1 MSQNAAAPLSRQSRQ
16 VSFLRLLLVLLALG
30 VLIFTIEVRQV
41 ELAPESVIWS
51 RWLLLGVG
59 ICSGLLSILIRW
71 TRHQWQL
78 ALHLVFDLVW
88 IGLLLHLT
96 GGVASPALPL
106 LFAVVLI
113 ANLVL
118 PGVLPFVMPSLAAL
132 VLAITAALYLAH
144 SSPFPQ
150 ALLDAYPGL
159 IDTHRILGYLAVQV
173 GALFVVDLLA
183 QLLTRRLREQRLFT
197 DELLDQLGEGVIAI
211 DQDGAI
217 AYINDEARRLLAL
230 PQATRGQV
238 AKDAL
243 REERV
248 AAVRVLAQTGQ
259 LPQLTRMQ
267 GINGRHLVLRATLL
281 VDRSQRPL
289 GRTLLI
295 ADETRLRLLEENSN
309 RSEHLASLGEMA
321 AGIAHEIRNPLTSL
335 RGCAQELADI
345 CAKADHADAI
355 ALAQILV
362 GESDRLARIVS
373 DFLALS
379 RLRDARREPVDLE
392 PLLLEAERMCR
403 LRSDLPTGIELRV
416 DLDDET
422 PSVLGDSDQLKQIIL
437 NLLTNSLDA
446 VRGTPNPYVHCHAER
461 AADDNPL
468 GMPAVVLH
476 VIDHGCGIPHD
487 LQARVFTPF
496 FSTKAQGTGLGLS
509 LVNRIVRE
517 HEGLL
522 ALSSELGV
530 GTTIT
535 IHLPAH
541 SQTRSF
547 RRALGTGD

>member
-1 MSQNAAAPLSRQSRQ
+1 MTRLPPAPLSRQSRQ
-16 VSFLRLLLVLLALG
+16 VSLLRLLLVVLALG
-30 VLIFTIEVRQV
+30 VLVFTVEARQV
-41 ELAPESVIWS
+41 ELAPDSVVWS
-51 RWLLLGVG
+51 RWLLLAVG

-71 TRHQWQL
+71 TVHQWQL
-78 ALHLVFDLVW
+78 VLHLVFDLAW

-106 LFAVVLI
+106 LFAVVLV

-118 PGVLPFVMPSLAAL
+118 PGVLPFVMPALAAL
-132 VLAITAALYLAH
+132 VLAVTAALYLAH
-144 SSPFPQ
+144 ATPFPP
-150 ALLDAYPGL
+150 ALLEAYPGL

-173 GALFVVDLLA
+173 GALFIVDLLA

-211 DQDGAI
+211 DQDGVI

-230 PQATRGQV
+230 PQAQRGQ
-238 AKDAL
+238 
-243 REERV
+243 
-248 AAVRVLAQTGQ
+248 LAQLALQ
-259 LPQLTRMQ
+259 DKNLAMVRELIEEPRLPQLTRLH
-267 GINGRHLVLRATLL
+267 GINGRHLVLRITHLF
-281 VDRSQRPL
+281 DRSQRPL

-295 ADETRLRLLEENSN
+295 ADETRLRLLEESSN

-335 RGCAQELADI
+335 RGCAQELAEI
-345 CAKADHADAI
+345 CSKADHADAV
-355 ALAQILV
+355 ALAGILV

-379 RLRDARREPVDLE
+379 RLRETRHEPVDLE
-392 PLLLEAERMCR
+392 PLLIEAERMIR
-403 LRSDLPTGIELRV
+403 LRSDLPAGLELRV
-416 DLDDET
+416 DLAEDT
-422 PSVLGDSDQLKQIIL
+422 PSVLGDADQLKQILL
-437 NLLTNSLDA
+437 NLLANSLDA
-446 VRGTPNPYVHCHAER
+446 VRDVAAPFVHCHAER

-468 GMPAVVLH
+468 GMPAVLLQ
-476 VIDHGCGIPHD
+476 VIDRGCGIPHE

-522 ALSSELGV
+522 ALTSAPGT

-541 SQTRSF
+541 SQTRTF
-547 RRALGTGD
+547 RRALGNND